1 MKSVTKAWFFLI
13 AISLTLIVLG
23 HILGGRE
30 GLLFFL
36 ILALGINSF
45 VYFYED
51 RRVLSTFNG
60 KTLDGQDSYGLHD
73 MARRLSIKSRIK
85 TPQILLLPSHAP
97 QAGIIGNGLSRSSL
111 LITQGL
117 LDKLSMREIEAV
129 IAYQIASISNLN
141 TLSFA
146 VGSFLTSISLLI
158 TSTLDTIIRLLIVE
172 KKNPKNI
179 VSQFFTRLTAPIF
192 GSILK
197 LSIRKSFYKE
207 ADALAAELLDDSQV
221 LAKVLWKLESF
232 SETLPLPASVAT
244 AHIFIV
250 SPLTQYRWERFF
262 VTQPQTKERIRQLVG
277 YYPL

>member
-23 HILGGRE
+23 HVLGGRE

-111 LITQGL
+111 LLTQGL

-158 TSTLDTIIRLLIVE
+158 TSTLDTFIRLLIVE
-172 KKNPKNI
+172 KKNPKNM

-207 ADALAAELLDDSQV
+207 ADALAADLLDDSKI

-262 VTQPQTKERIRQLVG
+262 VTQPQTKDRIRQLVG